1 VIINDNEEVDTLKH
15 EQKAPCQQL
24 VDIELAYRDIKSTAK
39 AALKEMAV

>member
-1 VIINDNEEVDTLKH
+1 MIINDNEEVDTLKH

-39 AALKEMAV
+39 AALRGIGI